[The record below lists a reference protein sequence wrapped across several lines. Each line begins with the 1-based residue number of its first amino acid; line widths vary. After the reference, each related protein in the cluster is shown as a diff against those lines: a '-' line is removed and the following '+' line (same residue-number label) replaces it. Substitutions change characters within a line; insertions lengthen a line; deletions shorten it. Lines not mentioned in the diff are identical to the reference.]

1 MMRDYA
7 ELEAECAA
15 LEKGK
20 RGSANLRGSLLRKP
34 FRLYSPR
41 AGILLVRIMYIM
53 SYKTK
58 DQLSISGVRSSRRAA
73 CPAAATGVRD

>member
-34 FRLYSPR
+34 FRLYS
-41 AGILLVRIMYIM
+41 LVLE
-53 SYKTK
+53 SY
-58 DQLSISGVRSSRRAA
+58 
-73 CPAAATGVRD
+73 